1 MNQQAKDHTKRHNTY
16 LERLLQRLLDCKNP
30 STHWLPPTK
39 RIRKIHQFQ
48 FSFFSKKR
56 RNCKA
61 RRRRW
66 RTLVQE
72 ASELLDGGVAGGGP
86 HCRRRA
92 IRGES
97 HRGEDLAGSAW
108 ILGEERGEGESEIVS
123 SDSWVVPSSWSL
135 SSAHL
140 GSFGCKALVP
150 YIYWIFLKKN

>member
-1 MNQQAKDHTKRHNTY
+1 
-16 LERLLQRLLDCKNP
+16 
-30 STHWLPPTK
+30 
-39 RIRKIHQFQ
+39 
-48 FSFFSKKR
+48 
-56 RNCKA
+56 
-61 RRRRW
+61 
-66 RTLVQE
+66 LVQE